1 MQAVQARMGKAPIR
15 IAAVGLGWVSQNRH
29 LPAIAA
35 SRDLYELAGVIDPSP
50 DRARVVAARY
60 RTRAAAARG
69 LADVPW
75 LDDVDAVVI
84 GAPPFAHSTLIAE
97 ALAAGKHVLTE
108 KPFVMY
114 VPDGERLCKEAL
126 KSRLVLAI
134 VHNFQFSRSFKA
146 LQRLILDRRLGEI
159 RSVWATQLSNPR
171 RRLPEW
177 YRDLPGG
184 LFFDESPH
192 LLYLVRRLLPDLAL
206 VEARITPSPAGESTP
221 AEVYAQFSNHRG
233 QTATLLMNF
242 EAALSEWHLIVTGE
256 HGTADVDV
264 FRDILTVLPNDG
276 RHDARDIL
284 RSSYRAIRGHLLGT
298 LASGALHSLKRLNY
312 GNREIMARFADA
324 IDKATLQPDFIG
336 SHEALAVR
344 QLQGDILT
352 AGMSRTG
359 SVASTARAAV
369 P

>member
-1 MQAVQARMGKAPIR
+1 MRVRTSKAPIR

-29 LPAIAA
+29 LPAIAG
-35 SRDLYELAGVIDPSP
+35 SHGIYELAGVVDPSLE
-50 DRARVVAARY
+50 RARAVATRY
-60 RTRAAAARG
+60 RTRAAAART
-69 LADVPW
+69 LAEVPW
-75 LDDVDAVVI
+75 LGEVDAVVV
-84 GAPPFAHSTLIAE
+84 GAPPFAHAALIEE
-97 ALAAGKHVLTE
+97 AIAARKHVLTE
-108 KPFVMY
+108 KPFVMH
-114 VPDGERLCKEAL
+114 VADGERLLESAL
-126 KSRLVLAI
+126 RARLVLAV
-134 VHNFQFSRSFKA
+134 VHNFQFSRSFKR
-146 LQRLILDRRLGEI
+146 LERLILERKLGEI

-192 LLYLVRRLLPDLAL
+192 LLYLIRRLLPDLSL
-206 VEARITPSPAGESTP
+206 LESRITPSAGGESTP
-221 AEVYAQFSNHRG
+221 AEVYAQFRNRRG

-276 RHDARDIL
+276 RHDAKDIL
-284 RSSYRAIRGHLLGT
+284 RTSYRAIRDHLVGT
-298 LASGALHSLKRLNY
+298 LASGTLHSLQRLDY
-312 GNREIMARFADA
+312 GNREIVARFADA
-324 IDKATLQPDFIG
+324 IHQTALQPDFIG

-344 QLQGDILT
+344 RLQEDILN
-352 AGMSRTG
+352 AGMGHPRGASRLD
-359 SVASTARAAV
+359 RAAI

>member
-1 MQAVQARMGKAPIR
+1 MSKPPIR

-29 LPAIAA
+29 LPAIAG
-35 SRDLYELAGVIDPSP
+35 SPGTYELAGVVDPSLE
-50 DRARVVAARY
+50 RARTVAARY
-60 RTRAAAARG
+60 RARAAAARV

-75 LDDVDAVVI
+75 LDEVDAIMI
-84 GAPPFAHSTLIAE
+84 GAPPFAHAALIEE

-108 KPFVMY
+108 KPFVMH
-114 VPDGERLCKEAL
+114 VADGERLLQQAL
-126 KSRLVLAI
+126 RARRVLAI
-134 VHNFQFSRSFKA
+134 VHNFQFSRSFKR
-146 LQRLILDRRLGEI
+146 LQRLIHEHKLGEI

-177 YRDLPGG
+177 YRELPGG

-206 VEARITPSPAGESTP
+206 VESRITPSARGESTP
-221 AEVYAQFSNHRG
+221 AEVYAQLGNAAG

-264 FRDILTVLPNDG
+264 FRDILTFLPNDG

-284 RSSYRAIRGHLLGT
+284 RSSYRAIRDHVLGT
-298 LASGALHSLKRLNY
+298 FTSGALHSLKRLNY
-312 GNREIMARFADA
+312 GNSEIVSRFANS
-324 IDKATLQPDFIG
+324 IRELKLQPDFIG

-344 QLQGDILT
+344 RLQEDILSGR
-352 AGMSRTG
+352 ASVAARPGSRTDL
-359 SVASTARAAV
+359 AANT
-369 P
+369 

>member
-1 MQAVQARMGKAPIR
+1 MSKPPIR

-29 LPAIAA
+29 LPAIAV
-35 SRDLYELAGVIDPSP
+35 SRGTYRLVGVIDSRLE
-50 DRARVVAARY
+50 RARLVAERY
-60 RTRAAAARG
+60 RTRGAAARV
-69 LADVPW
+69 LANVPW
-75 LDDVDAVVI
+75 LDDVDAIVV
-84 GAPPFAHSTLIAE
+84 GAPPFAHAALIEE
-97 ALAAGKHVLTE
+97 AIAAGKHVLTE
-108 KPFVMY
+108 KPFVME
-114 VPDGERLCKEAL
+114 VADGERLLRSAL
-126 KSRLVLAI
+126 NAHRVLAI
-134 VHNFQFSRSFKA
+134 VHNFQFSRSFKC
-146 LQRLILDRRLGEI
+146 LQRLIQDRKLGEI

-192 LLYLVRRLLPDLAL
+192 LLYLVRRLLPDLSL
-206 VEARITPSPAGESTP
+206 VASRITPSTGGESTP
-221 AEVYAQFSNHRG
+221 AEVYAQFSNRHG

-264 FRDILTVLPNDG
+264 FRDILTFLPNDG

-284 RSSYRAIRGHLLGT
+284 RTSYRAIRAHLLGT
-298 LASGALHSLKRLNY
+298 LASGARHSLKRLDY
-312 GNREIMARFADA
+312 GNCEILARFADSIHQA
-324 IDKATLQPDFIG
+324 ALQPDFIG

-344 QLQGDILT
+344 RLQDEILSE
-352 AGMSRTG
+352 GMDRSRRTPR
-359 SVASTARAAV
+359 TNRAAT